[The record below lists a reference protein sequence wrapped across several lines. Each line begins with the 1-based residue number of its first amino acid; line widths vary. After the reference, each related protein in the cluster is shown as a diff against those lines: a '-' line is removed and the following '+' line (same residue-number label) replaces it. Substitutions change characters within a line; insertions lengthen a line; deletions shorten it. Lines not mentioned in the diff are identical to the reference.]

1 MGRLYVNHVCEQSSI
16 RMISDVPIVR
26 AIRNRSDC
34 LQTFWE
40 YPDDS
45 SNRTEN
51 SWLNLGQI
59 LWYSLFF
66 RSMPSFVILLCFVET
81 LARENKEKD
90 DKLNKLKQV
99 AIKAKKE
106 LENYKKQVWIS
117 AQFYFTPFLS
127 LIAYYYLI
135 IINCVNIL
143 SSLKS
148 VEQSQ
153 ARFTLW
159 PLRVKT
165 HIIFPSNIIPESNIK
180 VTIIR

>member
-1 MGRLYVNHVCEQSSI
+1 
-16 RMISDVPIVR
+16 
-26 AIRNRSDC
+26 
-34 LQTFWE
+34 
-40 YPDDS
+40 
-45 SNRTEN
+45 
-51 SWLNLGQI
+51 
-59 LWYSLFF
+59 
-66 RSMPSFVILLCFVET
+66 MPSFVILLCFVEI

-127 LIAYYYLI
+127 LIAYYHLI

-159 PLRVKT
+159 PLGVKT
-165 HIIFPSNIIPESNIK
+165 HMIFPSNFILESNIK
-180 VTIIR
+180 VTTIR